1 MDFQLQRLGILD
13 NGNFNIQIE
22 PISDNI
28 NNISSEVNINSLSI
42 GEVSNGSFD
51 IELNEST
58 IPGDEVAFKYLLNN
72 GSFIEEILVKKIFGS
87 PILLFEDNSD
97 DYSDFWSND
106 SEWSDTYE
114 DYYSPQT
121 SITDSPYS
129 NYSNNAEELINLIN
143 QVNLS
148 GYTYAE
154 INFNA
159 KWNIESGYDYVQ
171 IEISNDGGNTWTPQ
185 CGKYTKKGVETH
197 DIALDQPLYDGNQ
210 NNWILESISL
220 DDYIDQ
226 EISVRFKLIL
236 SLIHI

>member
-1 MDFQLQRLGILD
+1 MI
-13 NGNFNIQIE
+13 IM
-22 PISDNI
+22 
-28 NNISSEVNINSLSI
+28 
-42 GEVSNGSFD
+42 
-51 IELNEST
+51 
-58 IPGDEVAFKYLLNN
+58 
-72 GSFIEEILVKKIFGS
+72 ILV
-87 PILLFEDNSD
+87 L
-97 DYSDFWSND
+97 
-106 SEWSDTYE
+106 DTYE

-129 NYSNNAEELINLIN
+129 NYSNNAEEVINLID

-210 NNWILESISL
+210 NNWVLESISL

-226 EISVRFKLIL
+226 EISVRFKLISDGGL
-236 SLIHI
+236 RRDGFYFDDFKIKAISSNLNISENSLINTKIYPVPSENTINISSLKEIKEIKIYDILGKIILTLNGYDINSFSVNSLKPGVYLVKLFSEDSSENHRIIKK